1 MAALIRVKPGRHEA
15 GTLNSMDIPRSRL
28 FRSFTAALLLCAAWP
43 VVAAAAATPSAPVQR
58 EIIPGSE
65 LMTPQERERYRLRLR
80 GAGTPAERERL
91 RAEHVRAMEERA
103 RLRGLTVI
111 DHSRVRKT
119 P

>member
-1 MAALIRVKPGRHEA
+1 LIGVKPRRPEA
-15 GTLNSMDIPRSRL
+15 GRLKNMDISRSRL
-28 FRSFTAALLLCAAWP
+28 FRSFTVALLLCVAWP
-43 VVAAAAATPSAPVQR
+43 AVAAAPSAPVQR

-65 LMTPQERERYRLRLR
+65 LMSSQERERYRLRLR

-91 RAEHVRAMEERA
+91 RAEHLRAMEERA

-111 DHSRVRKT
+111 DYSRAKKT